1 MLRCVAVDDEPLALR
16 QIVKYIEKIPELELV
31 TTCRNAAEA
40 QATLESNQVE
50 LLFVDINMPGRSGL
64 DFVRTLES
72 QPMVIFTTAYSE
84 YAIEGFRLDAVDYL
98 LKPFSFA
105 DFKRAVMKALSL
117 HELMCLRDEQGVQ
130 LAEGSDSEESASVVT
145 AADASAADDTISIK
159 ADYKVSIVRYADII
173 YIESVGEYVRLHL
186 VNASPITTL
195 FRLKNM
201 ESALPADRFM
211 RVHRSY
217 IVNLSH
223 VTGYGRGRVYL
234 SNDEYVSLSAN
245 YRDAFRE
252 YIDRKKPSGA

>member
-1 MLRCVAVDDEPLALR
+1 MIRCVAIDDEPLALR
-16 QIVKYIEKIPELELV
+16 QIVKYIEKIPDLELI

-40 QATLESNQVE
+40 QQVLAENDVE
-50 LLFVDINMPGRSGL
+50 LIFVDINMPGRSGL
-64 DFVRTLES
+64 DLVRGLET

-84 YAIEGFRLDAVDYL
+84 YAVEGFRLDAVDYL

-105 DFKRAVMKALSL
+105 DFKRAVDKAMSL
-117 HELMCLRDEQGVQ
+117 HELMRLRDEYESQR
-130 LAEGSDSEESASVVT
+130 DESAGGDDGDNADVAET
-145 AADASAADDTISIK
+145 ADATVSDDTISIK

-186 VNASPITTL
+186 VNAAPITTL

-201 ESALPADRFM
+201 ESTLPSDRFM

-223 VTGYGRGRVYL
+223 VTGYGRGRVFL
-234 SNDEYVSLSAN
+234 SNDEYVSLGAN

-252 YIDRKKPSGA
+252 YIDRKKP

>member
-1 MLRCVAVDDEPLALR
+1 MIRCVAIDDEPLALR
-16 QIVKYIEKIPELELV
+16 QIVKYIEKISELELV
-31 TTCRNAAEA
+31 ATCRNAAEA
-40 QATLESNQVE
+40 QTTLERENVE
-50 LLFVDINMPGRSGL
+50 LIFVDINMPGRSGL
-64 DFVRTLES
+64 DLVRGLTS

-98 LKPFSFA
+98 LKPFSFT
-105 DFKRAVMKALSL
+105 DFKRAVEKALSL
-117 HELMCLRDEQGVQ
+117 HELMRLRDANEERN
-130 LAEGSDSEESASVVT
+130 AEGEPVE
-145 AADASAADDTISIK
+145 AADASVADDTISIK
-159 ADYKVSIVRYADII
+159 ADYKVSIVKYADII

-186 VNASPITTL
+186 VNAAPLTTL

-201 ESALPADRFM
+201 ESMLPTDRFM

-217 IVNLSH
+217 IVNLAH

-252 YIDRKKPSGA
+252 YIDRKNHAGA

>member
-1 MLRCVAVDDEPLALR
+1 MAIDDEPLALR
-16 QIVKYIEKIPELELV
+16 QIVKYIEKISELELV
-31 TTCRNAAEA
+31 ATCRNAAEA
-40 QATLESNQVE
+40 QASLEREAVE
-50 LLFVDINMPGRSGL
+50 LIFVDINMPGRSGL
-64 DFVRTLES
+64 DLVRGLAS

-105 DFKRAVMKALSL
+105 DFNRAVEKALSL
-117 HELMCLRDEQGVQ
+117 YELMRLRDANEERNAGN
-130 LAEGSDSEESASVVT
+130 AEEELVE
-145 AADASAADDTISIK
+145 AADASVADDTISIK
-159 ADYKVSIVRYADII
+159 ADYKVSIVKYADII

-186 VNASPITTL
+186 VNAAPLTTL

-201 ESALPADRFM
+201 ESMLPTDRFM

-217 IVNLSH
+217 IVNLAH

-252 YIDRKKPSGA
+252 YVDRKNHAGA